1 MNSYRFAISNWR
13 ENKFCS
19 HEVSFRLHF
28 KITRYSDGYV
38 GISFRVVF
46 TRYFITRNEI
56 SFLSKWPIWNRYPH
70 WVLNAPSNESALIHF
85 VSGKLR
91 SQENLKPVWN
101 FVSVKIK
108 RYETHTVLSFILP
121 QFMGTQVKSW
131 LNTEVRF
138 STEMKSHTG
147 LNSFRLSCER
157 TFKVKITISKT
168 IISKTIAIR
177 ITLFS
182 VGLKCTKLIERTW
195 SHWFFPWLLRRL
207 DKMVFNEIKTI
218 IRSKVYITLW
228 T

>member
-121 QFMGTQVKSW
+121 QFMGTQ
-131 LNTEVRF
+131 R
-138 STEMKSHTG
+138 
-147 LNSFRLSCER
+147 
-157 TFKVKITISKT
+157 
-168 IISKTIAIR
+168 A
-177 ITLFS
+177 
-182 VGLKCTKLIERTW
+182 
-195 SHWFFPWLLRRL
+195 
-207 DKMVFNEIKTI
+207 D
-218 IRSKVYITLW
+218 
-228 T
+228 